1 MLARLAAAGGD
12 HGQGSMQRSEHYR
25 LGYRPDLEGLRALA
39 VLLVVGAHARV
50 PGLAG
55 GFVGVDLFFVLSGYL
70 ITGLL
75 RQELAD
81 HGRLGFAA
89 FYAGRFQRLLPGL
102 LAMLLLSSLAAVL
115 LLPPSQQEAQASA
128 AVSAALWLS
137 NLHFAF
143 GQLDYFGADAAGN
156 LFLHTWS
163 LGVEEQFYL
172 LWPLLLALLWRY
184 AGQRDARLRWA
195 IGSVGAL
202 SLLVCLWLTP
212 SQPRWAFYLMPLRAW
227 QFALGALAWLQFG
240 QVPGV
245 GPLSNTTRRR
255 MRWLGV
261 AGLLAMLLA
270 ALVYRPSMPY
280 PGWRALLPSLG
291 ALGVIV
297 AGARA
302 PGIGVAHWLSA
313 RPLIGLGRLSYVWYL
328 WHWPVLLL
336 GAALWPSNG
345 LAQRLALVAL
355 ALGLAYVSWRWLE
368 TPIRARAAWR
378 RRPGRLIGAS
388 LLAMALLNLGAI
400 GWFNALYDWAHRP
413 QQQAYLAARADLP
426 TIYAQGCDDW
436 YHSATLRVCA
446 FGPADAPHTAV
457 LLGDSVAAQW
467 FPALATL
474 FQRPG
479 WRLLVLTKSSC
490 PMVDAP
496 LFYERIGRL
505 YSECAQWRAEAL
517 HQLAGLKP
525 ELLVMGSAATYAFAP
540 AQWRDGSARV
550 LAALSPA
557 AGHVYLL
564 RGTPRIPLDGPS
576 CLAARAW
583 LGGARFSAD
592 RCQGPAADAHD
603 AQVDAWLSQASARFG
618 NVSLLDLNALV
629 CPGGRCQ
636 AERQGVVVFRDG
648 QHLTASFVRTLAAAL
663 GQRLGLPAPGAPT
676 PPG

>member
-1 MLARLAAAGGD
+1 
-12 HGQGSMQRSEHYR
+12 MQRSDHDR

-75 RQELAD
+75 RQELAA
-81 HGRLGFAA
+81 HGRLAFAA
-89 FYAGRFQRLLPGL
+89 FYARRFQRLLPGL
-102 LAMLLLSSLAAVL
+102 LAMLLLSSLAAVV

-128 AVSAALWLS
+128 AASAALWLS

-143 GQLDYFGADAAGN
+143 GQLDYFGADAASN

-184 AGQRDARLRWA
+184 AGQSDARLTWA
-195 IGSVGAL
+195 IGWLGAL
-202 SLLVCLWLTP
+202 SLLACLWLTP

-240 QVPGV
+240 QAPAIE
-245 GPLSNTTRRR
+245 LSTIARRR
-255 MRWLGV
+255 MGLLGA
-261 AGLLAMLLA
+261 AGLLAVLIA
-270 ALVYRPSMPY
+270 ALAYRPSMAY
-280 PGWRALLPSLG
+280 PGWRALLPSVG
-291 ALGVIV
+291 ALALIV

-302 PGIGVAHWLSA
+302 PGIGVARWLSA
-313 RPLIGLGRLSYVWYL
+313 RPLTGLGRLSYAWYL

-336 GAALWPSNG
+336 GAALWPTDG
-345 LAQRLALVAL
+345 LAQRLALAAL
-355 ALGLAYVSWRWLE
+355 ALGVAYICWRWLE
-368 TPIRARAAWR
+368 MPIRARATLR

-388 LLAMALLNLGAI
+388 LLAMGLLNLASI
-400 GWFNALYDWAHRP
+400 GWFNALFDWAHRP

-426 TIYAQGCDDW
+426 MIYAHGCDDW
-436 YHSATLRVCA
+436 YHSTTVRVCA

-467 FPALATL
+467 FPALATV

-479 WRLLVLTKSSC
+479 WRLLVMTKSSC

-496 LFYERIGRL
+496 LFYARIGRL

-517 HQLAGLKP
+517 RQLATLKP
-525 ELLVMGSAATYAFAP
+525 ELLVLGSAATYAFDP

-550 LAALSPA
+550 LATLSPA
-557 AGHVYLL
+557 VGHIYLL

-583 LGGARFSAD
+583 LGGALFSAD
-592 RCQGPAADAHD
+592 RCQGPATDAHD
-603 AQVDAWLSQASARFG
+603 VQVYAWLTQASAHFG
-618 NVSLLDLNALV
+618 NVTALDLNALV
-629 CPGGRCQ
+629 CPRGRCQ
-636 AERQGVVVFRDG
+636 AERQGHVVFRDG
-648 QHLTASFVRTLAAAL
+648 QHLTASFVRTLGPAV
-663 GQRLGLPAPGAPT
+663 GQRLGLPAAAAAMGPAS